1 MNININ
7 NRKVKMSDD
16 TEYLLKTY
24 FERYNDTEKIIVVF
38 KQ

>member
-16 TEYLLKTY
+16 TEYLLNTY